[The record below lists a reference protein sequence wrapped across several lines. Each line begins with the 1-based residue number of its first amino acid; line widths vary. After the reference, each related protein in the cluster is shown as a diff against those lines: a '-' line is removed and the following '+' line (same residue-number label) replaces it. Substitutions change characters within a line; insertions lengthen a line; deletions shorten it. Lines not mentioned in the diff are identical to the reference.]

1 MVSPVAALLVAVVLA
16 AGSPASAAV
25 RHRIEA
31 HLDPATHRIEAADRI
46 TGLTGPRLA
55 LRLAP
60 TLAVSAVEGA
70 ARWRRDGTGPLLVY
84 GPGAEVVVRYRGTL
98 FDPPRPSGHI
108 RFLAGDATGG
118 TISPAGVFLDGG
130 TGWYPDPGG
139 MALFDLDIAL
149 PPPFV
154 AVSQGRL
161 AGRHQGVSRWRAT
174 LPADDLTVV
183 AAPYHAFHG
192 RAGTIDLGCYLM
204 RDDPAT
210 AKLYLDA
217 AARYL
222 DTLQRR
228 LGPYPYPRFDV
239 VENFFSSGYGM
250 PGFTL
255 LGPRVI
261 AMGARALKPGYLDHE
276 ITHDWWGNGVFLDRT
291 GGNWCEA
298 LTTYCA
304 NYLAREREGAAAAQ
318 WARERWSQRFALDV
332 SPGHAYPLRR
342 FRYKQSRADD
352 AIGYAKGAALFH
364 QVRRRIGD
372 DRFFAALR
380 RFAHDFLGRRAGW
393 REIEAAFAATSG
405 EELAPLFRRWL
416 DDEGGPMVRIDR
428 ARAVLRG
435 GRWHLHTTLAQT
447 GRPYPVDVEVA
458 VETAQGRVTVSRR
471 MGGRRLDLDLPLPAR
486 PVRLLVDPDHHLFRQ
501 LTLAEV
507 APGLDALLARPPV
520 VYVVADGDLPVYRRL
535 AEMAQQEHGGRIV
548 APAGLAA
555 VEREASVWLLGRAA
569 VAPEAAPLVV
579 GRPAELT
586 VAPEGV
592 TLGGEPTTAATAIL
606 ATWPRQGAPGRFVGL
621 YWGASAAAVARA
633 PYCFYYGADSAIR
646 FDHGRPATRYRWP
659 AAVDPLRVAVETAP
673 Q

>member
-1 MVSPVAALLVAVVLA
+1 MASPVVALVVAVLLV
-16 AGSPASAAV
+16 AGSPASGEV

-31 HLDPATHRIEAADRI
+31 RLDPATHRIEATDRI
-46 TGLTGPRLA
+46 TGLSGSRVA

-60 TLAVSAVEGA
+60 TLAVSAVEGG
-70 ARWRRDGTGPLLVY
+70 ARWRRDGAGPILVY
-84 GPGAEVVVRYRGTL
+84 APGAEVVVRYHGTL

-108 RFLAGDATGG
+108 RFVAGDSTGG
-118 TISPAGVFLDGG
+118 TISPDGVFLDGG
-130 TGWYPDPGG
+130 SGWYPDPGG
-139 MALFDLDIAL
+139 MALFDLDVAL
-149 PPPFV
+149 PPPYL

-174 LPADDLTVV
+174 LAADDLTVV
-183 AAPYHAFHG
+183 AAPYHTFHG
-192 RAGTIDLGCYLM
+192 RVGTLDLGCYLR

-222 DTLQRR
+222 TALQAR

-255 LGPRVI
+255 LGPAVI
-261 AMGARALKPGYLDHE
+261 AMGEQALKPGYLDHE
-276 ITHDWWGNGVFLDRT
+276 IAHDWWGNGVFVDPT

-304 NYLAREREGAAAAQ
+304 NYLAREAEGAAAAQ
-318 WARERWSQRFALDV
+318 QARARWSQRFALDV
-332 SPGHAYPLRR
+332 SPGDAYPLRR
-342 FRYKQSRADD
+342 FRYKQTRTDD

-364 QVRRRIGD
+364 QVRRRLGD

-380 RFAHDFLGRRAGW
+380 RFAHDYLGRRATW
-393 REIEAAFAATSG
+393 KDLETAFETTSG
-405 EELAPLFRRWL
+405 EELAPLFQTWL
-416 DDEGGPMVRIDR
+416 DDEGGPVVRIDR
-428 ARAVLRG
+428 ARARLRD

-458 VETAQGRVTVSRR
+458 VETAKGSITVTRR
-471 MGGRRLDLDLPLPAR
+471 LTEDHLDLDLPLEAPPR
-486 PVRLLVDPDHHLFRQ
+486 RLVVDPHHHLFRH

-507 APGLDALLARPPV
+507 APGLDALLARPPI

-548 APAGLAA
+548 TLGSLATTPKS
-555 VEREASVWLLGRAA
+555 ASVWLLGRAA
-569 VAPEAAPLVV
+569 VAPEAAPLVA
-579 GRPAELT
+579 GHPADLT
-586 VAPEGV
+586 LTPEGV
-592 TLGGEPTTAATAIL
+592 TLGEAPTTAATAIL

-621 YWGASAAAVARA
+621 YWGASEAAVARA

-646 FDHGRPATRYRWP
+646 FDHGRPAARLWWP
-659 AAVDPLRVAVETAP
+659 AAVDPLSVAVETAP
-673 Q
+673 R